1 MNNNNRGEQLV
12 QISAGQVLLEGNL
25 SVPENAKGI
34 VLFAHGSGSGRH
46 SPRNKYV
53 AQVLQ
58 DADNWYTS
66 LRSS

>member
-1 MNNNNRGEQLV
+1 MNHNNRGEQLV

-34 VLFAHGSGSGRH
+34 VLFAHGSGSDRH

-53 AQVLQ
+53 GPGA
-58 DADNWYTS
+58 T
-66 LRSS
+66 RC